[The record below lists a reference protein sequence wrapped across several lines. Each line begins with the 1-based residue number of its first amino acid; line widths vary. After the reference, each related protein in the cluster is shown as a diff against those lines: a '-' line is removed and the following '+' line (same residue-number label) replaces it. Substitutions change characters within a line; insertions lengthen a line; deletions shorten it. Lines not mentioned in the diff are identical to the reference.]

1 MPPSQA
7 ALARDFLAQRRIA
20 FVGVSR
26 NPRDLSR
33 ALFRELRGRGYDLV
47 PVHPELPSVDGVP
60 CAKQVQEIKPPVD
73 GALLMTAPAV
83 TDRVV
88 RDCAAAGTPGSSCT
102 REWDRGRR
110 ARGRSPSPASTASPW
125 WREPVRSCSF
135 PGRDGSTART
145 GWLRAC
151 SGVTRSSAWPDHSPG

>member
-1 MPPSQA
+1 MPQSQA

-60 CAKQVQEIKPPVD
+60 CAKQVQEIQPPVD

-88 RDCAAAGTPGSSCT
+88 RDCASAGIPRVFMHQGVGPG
-102 REWDRGRR
+102 
-110 ARGRSPSPASTASPW
+110 AVSPAAVAFC
-125 WREPVRSCSF
+125 REHGIAVVEGACPF
-135 PGRDGSTART
+135 MLLPGT
-145 GWLRAC
+145 GWLHRAH
-151 SGVTRSSAWPDHSPG
+151 GLAARLLGRHPEQRVA